1 MNLAGSELSVPGV
14 RLSRYVDPISS
25 VEDGIWVNRFDHVS
39 IGLGPLTI
47 SIIDDIL
54 GSSSFVFD
62 SIAHYFVYYEL
73 VDVGFFIP
81 LTVVDEDA
89 YLSRLRP
96 LKKSISFFNFPFC
109 FHHDIPLDAQG
120 VVLGL
125 PCHAGSYTAGAAN
138 GPALL
143 RKASRRH
150 FWRTG
155 NIDDAFT
162 LDGAAHPAAELRWYD
177 VGDMNLKGVTLAT
190 WLEYVESIVGGFPP
204 NVIPLILG
212 GDHSLSF
219 ASIKATKN
227 KLQKPL
233 CVIQFDHH
241 LDIDLQGFSSGY
253 NARYSKSIDHSN
265 FVSHLHEFDPDIHFV
280 HIGVNHYQCA
290 GKGGRDVALKYL
302 KGLGT
307 QVSNLQMLNLSNER
321 ILKLIPPDHD
331 VYISFDV
338 DVISMLEL
346 RTTGNPAPLGI
357 SFGRAISLLVEVL
370 DRYRVVGVDIMEF
383 GYPDPFI
390 DANSELE
397 ADRVAYVIAEILKH
411 ILPLDQKRNLYE

>member
-1 MNLAGSELSVPGV
+1 MNPVASEFSVPAV
-14 RLSRYVDPISS
+14 RLSRYADPLNS
-25 VEDGIWVNRFDHVS
+25 VLDGIWVNRFDHVS

-47 SIIDDIL
+47 SIVDDIL
-54 GSSSFVFD
+54 GSLNFVFD
-62 SIAHYFVYYEL
+62 TIAHYFVYYEL
-73 VDVGFFIP
+73 VDGGFFIP
-81 LTVVDEDA
+81 LSVVDEES

-96 LKKSISFFNFPFC
+96 LKKSISLFNFPFC
-109 FHHDIPLDAQG
+109 FYHDIPTDAQG

-125 PCHAGSYTAGAAN
+125 PCHAGSYTGGAAN

-143 RKASRRH
+143 RKASKRH

-162 LDGAAHPAAELRWYD
+162 LDGAAHPVADLRWYD

-190 WLEYVESIVGGFPP
+190 WLDYVESIVGGFPR

-219 ASIKATKN
+219 ASIKATRK
-227 KLQKPL
+227 KRAKPL

-241 LDIDLQGFSSGY
+241 LDIDLEGLSCGY
-253 NARYSKSIDHSN
+253 DARYSKSIDHSN
-265 FVSHLHEFDPDIHFV
+265 FVSHLHRFDPDIHFL

-290 GKGGRDVALKYL
+290 GAGGREVALKYL
-302 KGLGT
+302 NGLGA
-307 QVSNLQMLNLSNER
+307 QVSNLQMINLSNTQV
-321 ILKLIPPDHD
+321 LDLIPPDHD

-338 DVISMLEL
+338 DVVSMLEL

-357 SFGRAISLLVEVL
+357 SFARAISLLVEVL
-370 DRYRVVGVDIMEF
+370 KMYCVVGVDIMEF
-383 GYPDPFI
+383 GNPDQFI

-411 ILPLDQKRNLYE
+411 IVPLDQKGNYV